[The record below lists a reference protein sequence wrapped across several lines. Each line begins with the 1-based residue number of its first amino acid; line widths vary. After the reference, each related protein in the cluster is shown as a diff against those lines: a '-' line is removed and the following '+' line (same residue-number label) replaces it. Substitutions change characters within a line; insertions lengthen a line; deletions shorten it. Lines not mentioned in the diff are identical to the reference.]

1 MNMISKIIKLKD
13 TKYELIKDDYVI
25 VEGRTLYCIK
35 ALKDFGCVKTDD
47 LGGYIEKEENLSHEG
62 NCWVA
67 GDAKVYGDATVI
79 ENALVSDYAVVKDR
93 AIIGDMA
100 FIGDGAVISNK
111 AYIRGIAIVVENAKV
126 GGEVDISD
134 NSYIDGNAFI
144 KGEGFVCSNTYIG
157 GDTDID
163 GNFEISSCTITGGQ
177 INGTNVVI
185 NDGSSIF
192 SGTNITGNVTVNGS
206 AVINFK
212 LEHTTD
218 YFTYRDPARPY
229 VIVTAAMKED
239 IWNVGGFSGTAKEFI
254 EYGYN
259 MTDTNG
265 KSNEEMVEYHNNL
278 KSKYWGK

>member
-1 MNMISKIIKLKD
+1 MDMKPKLIRIADK
-13 TKYELIKDDYVI
+13 KYELVKDDTDI
-25 VEGRTLYCIK
+25 VEGHTLYRIR
-35 ALKDFGCVKTDD
+35 ALKDFGCVKADD
-47 LGGYIEKEENLSHEG
+47 FGGYIEKEENLSHEG

-67 GDAKVYGDATVI
+67 GNAKVYGDATVI
-79 ENALVSDYAVVKDR
+79 ENALVSDYAIVKDR
-93 AIIGDMA
+93 AIIGDMT
-100 FIGDGAVISNK
+100 FIGDEAVISNK

-134 NSYIDGNAFI
+134 NSYIDGNASI
-144 KGEGFVCSNTYIG
+144 KGEGFVCGNTYIG

-163 GNFEISSCTITGGQ
+163 GDFEISSCTITGGR

-192 SGTNITGNVTVNGS
+192 SGADIAGNVTVNGS

-218 YFTYRDPARPY
+218 YFTYRDPARPH
-229 VIVTAAMKED
+229 VIVTASIHED

-265 KSNEEMVEYHNNL
+265 KSNEEMVEHHNNL

>member
-1 MNMISKIIKLKD
+1 MNTISKIIKLKD

-25 VEGRTLYCIK
+25 VEGRTLYRIK
-35 ALKDFGCVKTDD
+35 ALEDFRCVKTDD

-62 NCWVA
+62 NCWIA
-67 GDAKVYGDATVI
+67 GNAKVFGDATVI
-79 ENALVSDYAVVKDR
+79 ENALVSDYAIVKDR

-100 FIGDGAVISNK
+100 FIGDEAVISNK

-134 NSYIDGNAFI
+134 NSYIDGNASI
-144 KGEGFVCSNTYIG
+144 KGEGFVCGNTYIG

-163 GNFEISSCTITGGQ
+163 GDFEISSCTITGGR
-177 INGTNVVI
+177 INGTSVVI

-192 SGTNITGNVTVNGS
+192 SGADITGNVTINGS

-218 YFTYRDPARPY
+218 YFTYRDPARPH
-229 VIVTAAMKED
+229 VIVTASIHED
-239 IWNVGGFSGTAKEFI
+239 IWNVGGFSGSAKEFI

-265 KSNEEMVEYHNNL
+265 KSNEEMVEHHNSL

>member
-1 MNMISKIIKLKD
+1 M
-13 TKYELIKDDYVI
+13 
-25 VEGRTLYCIK
+25 
-35 ALKDFGCVKTDD
+35 
-47 LGGYIEKEENLSHEG
+47 
-62 NCWVA
+62 
-67 GDAKVYGDATVI
+67 
-79 ENALVSDYAVVKDR
+79 
-93 AIIGDMA
+93 
-100 FIGDGAVISNK
+100 
-111 AYIRGIAIVVENAKV
+111 
-126 GGEVDISD
+126 
-134 NSYIDGNAFI
+134 
-144 KGEGFVCSNTYIG
+144 
-157 GDTDID
+157 
-163 GNFEISSCTITGGQ
+163 
-177 INGTNVVI
+177 VVI

-218 YFTYRDPARPY
+218 YFTDRDPARPH
-229 VIVTAAMKED
+229 VIVTAEMKED

>member
-1 MNMISKIIKLKD
+1 MDK
-13 TKYELIKDDYVI
+13 KYELIKEDSI
-25 VEGRTLYCIK
+25 FEEGHALYRIRLLKDLGPIK
-35 ALKDFGCVKTDD
+35 AGT
-47 LGGYIEKEENLSHEG
+47 LGGYIEKEDNLSHEG

-79 ENALVSDYAVVKDR
+79 ENALVSDGAIVKDR

-111 AYIRGIAIVVENAKV
+111 AYIRGMAIVVEYAKV
-126 GGEVDISD
+126 GGEVDISE
-134 NSYIDGNAFI
+134 NTYVDGNAFI
-144 KGEGFVCSNTYIG
+144 KGEGFACGSTYIG

-163 GNFEISSCTITGGQ
+163 GNFELSNCTITGGN

-192 SGTNITGNVTVNGS
+192 SGADITGNVTVNGS

-218 YFTYRDPARPY
+218 YFTYRDPVRPH

-265 KSNEEMVEYHNNL
+265 KSNEEIVNYHNEI
-278 KSKYWGK
+278 KAKYWGK

>member
-1 MNMISKIIKLKD
+1 M
-13 TKYELIKDDYVI
+13 
-25 VEGRTLYCIK
+25 EGRTLYRIK
-35 ALKDFGCVKTDD
+35 ALEDFHCVKTDD
-47 LGGYIEKEENLSHEG
+47 LGGYIEKEDNLSQKG
-62 NCWVA
+62 NCWIA
-67 GDAKVYGDATVI
+67 GNAKVFGDATVI
-79 ENALVSDYAVVKDR
+79 ENALVSDYAIVKDR

-100 FIGDGAVISNK
+100 FIGDEAVISNK

-134 NSYIDGNAFI
+134 NSYIDGNASI
-144 KGEGFVCSNTYIG
+144 KGEGFVCGNTYIG

-163 GNFEISSCTITGGQ
+163 GDFEISSCTITGGR

-218 YFTYRDPARPY
+218 YFTYRDPARPH

>member
-1 MNMISKIIKLKD
+1 MDMKPKLMKIADK
-13 TKYELIKDDYVI
+13 KYELVKEDSII
-25 VEGRTLYCIK
+25 VDGHTLYRIR
-35 ALKDFGCVKTDD
+35 ALKDFSHVKADD

-62 NCWVA
+62 DCWIA
-67 GDAKVYGDATVI
+67 NEGRVYGDASV
-79 ENALVSDYAVVKDR
+79 EANAIIDDIAVVKDQ
-93 AIIGDMA
+93 AIVTDMA
-100 FIGDGAVISNK
+100 YISDEAVICNK
-111 AYIRGIAIVVENAKV
+111 AMIRGLASVTEDAVV

-134 NSYIDGNAFI
+134 NSYIDGNASI
-144 KGEGFVCSNTYIG
+144 KGEGFVCGNTYIG

-163 GNFEISSCTITGGQ
+163 GDFEISSCTITGGR

-192 SGTNITGNVTVNGS
+192 SGADITGNVTINGS

-218 YFTYRDPARPY
+218 YFTYRDPARPH
-229 VIVTAAMKED
+229 VIVTASIHED

-265 KSNEEMVEYHNNL
+265 KSNEEMVEHHNSL

>member
-13 TKYELIKDDYVI
+13 TKYELVKDDYVI
-25 VEGRTLYCIK
+25 VEGRTLYRIK
-35 ALKDFGCVKTDD
+35 ALKDFRCVKTDD
-47 LGGYIEKEENLSHEG
+47 LGGYIEKEDNLSQKG
-62 NCWVA
+62 NCWIAGNAKVF
-67 GDAKVYGDATVI
+67 GDAIVI
-79 ENALVSDYAVVKDR
+79 ENALVSDYAIVKDK
-93 AIIGDMA
+93 AIIGDE
-100 FIGDGAVISNK
+100 AVISNK
-111 AYIRGIAIVVENAKV
+111 AYIRGIAIVFENAKV

-134 NSYIDGNAFI
+134 NSYIDGNASI
-144 KGEGFVCSNTYIG
+144 KGEGFVCGNTYIG

-163 GNFEISSCTITGGQ
+163 GDFEISSCTITGGR

-218 YFTYRDPARPY
+218 YFTYRDPARPH